1 MHCQDAPRHDLSVLS
16 DAEVPRLYTHHVIKH
31 KLQVQSALHT
41 HLRRWKDFSVTS
53 KGNGGG
59 GLL

>member
-31 KLQVQSALHT
+31 KLQVQSALYT
-41 HLRRWKDFSVTS
+41 HLRR
-53 KGNGGG
+53 
-59 GLL
+59 